1 MEMGQYESETAGVLV
16 GEAVLKIAMRCYYP
30 LEFLNLIVGKGFEV
44 VDTWGGYD
52 GEAYGSGPESVVAFR
67 DGGRESRSLGPEGK
81 SKPLAVPIPS
91 DSVSLP

>member
-52 GEAYGSGPESVVAFR
+52 GEAYGSGPESVVAPT
-67 DGGRESRSLGPEGK
+67 RSSTVSPSPAPPEAR
-81 SKPLAVPIPS
+81 P
-91 DSVSLP
+91 